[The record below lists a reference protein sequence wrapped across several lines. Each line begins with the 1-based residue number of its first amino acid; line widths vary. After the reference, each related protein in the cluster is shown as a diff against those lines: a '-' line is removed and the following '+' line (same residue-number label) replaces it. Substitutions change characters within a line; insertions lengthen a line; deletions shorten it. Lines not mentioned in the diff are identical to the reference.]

1 MAFVSPPVPTTDPG
15 QLVAND
21 GWFPDI
27 DLTLLRI
34 TVRVDPNVTD
44 ERLREAAV
52 QAISSA
58 LDDLE
63 DWKALQIEA
72 GHPNLAAVPAV
83 QIGGESRLVAIYR
96 RAVHSYA
103 AADLAARL
111 RDIGTTSSG
120 HDRADELVTTE
131 DTHRQAARWA
141 VRDILGKRRTTV
153 ELI

>member
-1 MAFVSPPVPTTDPG
+1 MAFVSPPVPSTDPG
-15 QLVAND
+15 QLVGND

-27 DLTLLRI
+27 DLALLRI
-34 TVRVDPNVTD
+34 TVRVDPNVTL

-58 LDDLE
+58 NDDLA
-63 DWKALQIEA
+63 DWKALQVEA
-72 GHPNLAAVPAV
+72 AHADLAAVPSV
-83 QIGGESRLVAIYR
+83 QLGGESRLVALYR
-96 RAVHSYA
+96 RAVHSYV
-103 AADLAARL
+103 AADLSARL

-141 VRDILGKRRTTV
+141 IRDILGKRRTTV